1 MGRFTVV
8 NSKARFPVMHY
19 KSSKF
24 AYKMPKSPYFTI
36 SYTGTSFSWA
46 VRKIL
51 VKSCCRNPWRNKAMR
66 MIHIW
71 RTIFL
76 ILLLT
81 ASAPY
86 PLLGTLRAQSTQ
98 SGTSDQAEQKSSST
112 SANSPKDKPDYSQEP
127 YVFERFITQVA
138 FQKDGTSRA
147 DLQVVINV
155 LSEAGVQRFG
165 QLVFAY
171 NSSNQKL
178 EVISVEIRKAGSSSF
193 TSASAVRDVA
203 PFGSGGAPA
212 YSDYREKRVTVP
224 GLRPGDT
231 VAYHIAR
238 TITIPLAPDQFWF
251 EHDFVKGAVI
261 LDEQLEISV
270 PQNRAIKLK
279 TEPGAD
285 PVISDETER
294 RIYRWKRSR
303 PTRDGK
309 APEKNKRLS
318 ESQIPD
324 VRITTF
330 ENWDQVG
337 RCYAPLVRERA
348 IPDAPVRA
356 KAEELTRGRATN
368 TEKTEALYD
377 FVATKVRTINL
388 PFSLG
393 GYSPHAANETLT
405 NQYGDSK
412 DKHTL
417 LEALLAAAG
426 IRAFPALISASR
438 DLDPDFASP
447 GEFNHL
453 ITVIPQGADG
463 KDWQW
468 LDTATEV
475 APFRM
480 LASSLR
486 GKRALIVPISAPEAA
501 SKPDAPLLVTTPA
514 DPPSI
519 QVQTTD
525 VTSQVD
531 DHGKLTAHIHYAM
544 TGDNALTLRMAF
556 RRTPESNWKQLGQ
569 LLASGDGFSGEV
581 SAVKSG
587 DPSDTHTPF
596 EVDYEISQASF
607 VDWSRKILQLRL
619 PLPALGIPDSQ
630 ESPEGQVKALKL
642 GSPLE
647 IHVHATITLPA
658 GYAPRA
664 PVPVSMSRA
673 FASYQS
679 NYSVKGNIVEAY
691 RDLVFRQREIS
702 EDSIADYSAFTRA
715 ARADEAQ
722 VVPLELSP
730 GAIAPNSLK

>member
-1 MGRFTVV
+1 M
-8 NSKARFPVMHY
+8 
-19 KSSKF
+19 
-24 AYKMPKSPYFTI
+24 
-36 SYTGTSFSWA
+36 
-46 VRKIL
+46 
-51 VKSCCRNPWRNKAMR
+51 
-66 MIHIW
+66 
-71 RTIFL
+71 
-76 ILLLT
+76 
-81 ASAPY
+81 
-86 PLLGTLRAQSTQ
+86 Q
-98 SGTSDQAEQKSSST
+98 SGTSDPAEQKSKT
-112 SANSPKDKPDYSQEP
+112 ASANSTQDKSDYSQEP
-127 YVFERFITQVA
+127 YVFERFATQVA
-138 FQKDGTSRA
+138 FQKEGTSRA

-171 NSSNQKL
+171 NSTNQKL

-193 TSASAVRDVA
+193 ASASAVRDVA

-251 EHDFVKGAVI
+251 EHDFVKDAIV

-270 PQNRAIKLK
+270 PRNSAIKLK

-303 PTRDGK
+303 PTREGK
-309 APEKNKRLS
+309 APEKNKWAS
-318 ESQIPD
+318 ESQVPD
-324 VRITTF
+324 VQLTTF
-330 ENWDQVG
+330 ENWEDVG

-348 IPDAPVRA
+348 MPDAAVRA
-356 KAEELTRGRATN
+356 KAEELTRGRATE
-368 TEKTEALYD
+368 TEKIEALYD
-377 FVATKVRTINL
+377 FVATKVRTVNV

-393 GYSPHAANETLT
+393 GYSPHAASETLK
-405 NQYGDSK
+405 NEYGGPK

-417 LEALLAAAG
+417 LQALLEAAG
-426 IRAFPALISASR
+426 IRAFPALVSATR
-438 DLDPDFASP
+438 NLDPDFASP

-463 KDWQW
+463 KDWLW
-468 LDTATEV
+468 LDTSTEV

-480 LASSLR
+480 VAPSLR
-486 GKRALIVPISAPEAA
+486 GKRALIVPISAPGAA
-501 SKPDAPLLVTTPA
+501 SKPGAPLLVTTPA

-519 QVQTTD
+519 QVQNID
-525 VTSQVD
+525 VTGQVD
-531 DHGKLTAHIHYAM
+531 EHGKLTAHIHYSM
-544 TGDNALTLRMAF
+544 TGDNALTLRSAF
-556 RRTPESNWKQLGQ
+556 RHTPESSWKQLAQ

-587 DPSDTHTPF
+587 DPSDTHKPF
-596 EVDYEISQASF
+596 EVEYEISQASF
-607 VDWSRKILQLRL
+607 ADWSQKILQLRL
-619 PLPALGIPDSQ
+619 PLPALGIPEPG
-630 ESPEGQVKALKL
+630 ESPDGQVKPLKL

-647 IHVHATITLPA
+647 IHVHATIELPA

-664 PVPVSMSRA
+664 PVPVSMSRD

-679 NYSVKGNIVEAY
+679 NYSVKGNIAEAK
-691 RDLVFRQREIS
+691 RDLVFREREIS
-702 EDSIADYSAFTRA
+702 EDLIADYSAFTRA

-722 VVPLELSP
+722 LVPVEPSS
-730 GAIAPNSLK
+730 GAIVPNSSK

>member
-1 MGRFTVV
+1 
-8 NSKARFPVMHY
+8 
-19 KSSKF
+19 
-24 AYKMPKSPYFTI
+24 
-36 SYTGTSFSWA
+36 
-46 VRKIL
+46 
-51 VKSCCRNPWRNKAMR
+51 

-76 ILLLT
+76 VLFI
-81 ASAPY
+81 ACCVPC
-86 PLLGTLRAQSTQ
+86 PLVGTLRAQSVQ
-98 SGTSDQAEQKSSST
+98 PGTSDPAEQKSKST
-112 SANSPKDKPDYSQEP
+112 SANSTQDSPDYSQEP
-127 YVFERFITQVA
+127 HVFERFMTQVA

-155 LSEAGVQRFG
+155 LSQAGVQRFG

-238 TITIPLAPDQFWF
+238 TITMPLAPDQFWF
-251 EHDFVKGAVI
+251 EHDFVKDAIV

-270 PQNRAIKLK
+270 PRNSAIKLK

-285 PVISDETER
+285 PVISEETER

-303 PTRDGK
+303 PTREGK

-318 ESQIPD
+318 ESQVPD
-324 VRITTF
+324 VQLTTF
-330 ENWDQVG
+330 ENWEDVG
-337 RCYAPLVRERA
+337 RCYAPLVRERVR
-348 IPDAPVRA
+348 PDAAVRA
-356 KAEELTRGRATN
+356 KAEELTRGRATE
-368 TEKTEALYD
+368 TEKIEALYD
-377 FVATKVRTINL
+377 FVATKVRTANV

-393 GYSPHAANETLT
+393 GYSPHAASETLK
-405 NQYGDSK
+405 NEYGDPK

-417 LEALLAAAG
+417 LQALLEAAG
-426 IRAFPALISASR
+426 IRAFPALVSSTR
-438 DLDPDFASP
+438 NLDPDFASP

-453 ITVIPQGADG
+453 ITVIPRGADG
-463 KDWQW
+463 KDWLW
-468 LDTATEV
+468 LDTSTEV

-480 LASSLR
+480 LAPSLR
-486 GKRALIVPISAPEAA
+486 GKRALIVPISAPGAA
-501 SKPDAPLLVTTPA
+501 SKPGTPLLVTTPA
-514 DPPSI
+514 DPPSF
-519 QVQTTD
+519 QVQNID
-525 VTSQVD
+525 VTGQVD
-531 DHGKLTAHIHYAM
+531 EHGKLTAHIHYAM

-556 RRTPESNWKQLGQ
+556 RHTPESSWKQLGQ

-587 DPSDTHTPF
+587 DPSDTHKPF

-607 VDWSRKILQLRL
+607 ADWSRKMLQLRL
-619 PLPALGIPDSQ
+619 PLPALGIP
-630 ESPEGQVKALKL
+630 EPGEPPEGQVKPLKL

-647 IHVHATITLPA
+647 IHVHATIELPA

-664 PVPVSMSRA
+664 PVPVSMSRD
-673 FASYQS
+673 FATYQS
-679 NYSVKGNIVEAY
+679 NYSVKGTIVEAK

-702 EDSIADYSAFTRA
+702 GDLIADYSAFTRA

-722 VVPLELSP
+722 LVPVEPSS
-730 GAIAPNSLK
+730 GAIVPNSSK

>member
-1 MGRFTVV
+1 
-8 NSKARFPVMHY
+8 
-19 KSSKF
+19 
-24 AYKMPKSPYFTI
+24 
-36 SYTGTSFSWA
+36 
-46 VRKIL
+46 
-51 VKSCCRNPWRNKAMR
+51 MR

-76 ILLLT
+76 ALFIAGGL
-81 ASAPY
+81 PY
-86 PLLGTLRAQSTQ
+86 SLVSILRAQSVQ
-98 SGTSDQAEQKSSST
+98 PGTSDSAEQKSKSA
-112 SANSPKDKPDYSQEP
+112 SANSTQDNPDYSQEP
-127 YVFERFITQVA
+127 YVFERFVTQIA

-155 LSEAGVQRFG
+155 LSEADVQRFG

-251 EHDFVKGAVI
+251 EHDFVKDAIV

-270 PQNRAIKLK
+270 PRNSTVKLR

-294 RIYRWKRSR
+294 RIYRWKISR
-303 PTRDGK
+303 PTREGK
-309 APEKNKRLS
+309 APKKNKWAS
-318 ESQIPD
+318 ESQVPD
-324 VRITTF
+324 VQITTF
-330 ENWDQVG
+330 ENWEDVG

-348 IPDAPVRA
+348 IPDAAVRA
-356 KAEELTRGRATN
+356 KAEELTRGRATE
-368 TEKTEALYD
+368 TEKIEALYD
-377 FVATKVRTINL
+377 FVATKVRTVNV

-393 GYSPHAANETLT
+393 GYSPHAASETLK
-405 NQYGDSK
+405 NEYGDPK

-417 LEALLAAAG
+417 LQALLEAAG
-426 IRAFPALISASR
+426 IRAFPALISSSR
-438 DLDPDFASP
+438 NLDPDFASP

-453 ITVIPQGADG
+453 ITVTPRGTDG
-463 KDWQW
+463 KDWLW
-468 LDTATEV
+468 LDTSTEV
-475 APFRM
+475 APFRV
-480 LASSLR
+480 LAPSLR
-486 GKRALIVPISAPEAA
+486 GKRALVMPISAPGAA
-501 SKPDAPLLVTTPA
+501 SKLGAPLLVTTPP

-519 QVQTTD
+519 QVQNID
-525 VTSQVD
+525 VTGQVD
-531 DHGKLTAHIHYAM
+531 KQGKLTAHIHYSM
-544 TGDNALTLRMAF
+544 TGDNALTLRSAF
-556 RRTPESNWKQLGQ
+556 RHTPESSWKQLAQ

-587 DPSDTHTPF
+587 DPSDTHKPF

-607 VDWSRKILQLRL
+607 ADWSRKTLQLKL
-619 PLPALGIPDSQ
+619 PLPALGIPEPG
-630 ESPEGQVKALKL
+630 ESPEGQVKPLKL

-647 IHVHATITLPA
+647 IHVHATIELPA

-664 PVPVSMSRA
+664 PVTISMSRE

-679 NYSVKGNIVEAY
+679 NYSVKGNIVEAK

-702 EDSIADYSAFTRA
+702 EDLIADYSAFTRA

-722 VVPLELSP
+722 LVPIELSP
-730 GAIAPNSLK
+730 GAIAPNSSK

>member
-1 MGRFTVV
+1 
-8 NSKARFPVMHY
+8 
-19 KSSKF
+19 
-24 AYKMPKSPYFTI
+24 
-36 SYTGTSFSWA
+36 
-46 VRKIL
+46 
-51 VKSCCRNPWRNKAMR
+51 MR

-76 ILLLT
+76 ALFIACCL
-81 ASAPY
+81 PC
-86 PLLGTLRAQSTQ
+86 PLVGTLRAQSVQ
-98 SGTSDQAEQKSSST
+98 PGTSDPAEQKSKSA
-112 SANSPKDKPDYSQEP
+112 SANSTQDNPDYSQEP
-127 YVFERFITQVA
+127 YVFERFVTQVA

-238 TITIPLAPDQFWF
+238 TITMPLAPDHFWF
-251 EHDFVKGAVI
+251 EHDFVKDAIV

-270 PQNRAIKLK
+270 PRNNAIKLK

-303 PTRDGK
+303 PTREGK
-309 APEKNKRLS
+309 AEKNKRLS
-318 ESQIPD
+318 ESQVPD
-324 VRITTF
+324 VQLTTF
-330 ENWDQVG
+330 ENWEDVG
-337 RCYAPLVRERA
+337 RCYAPLVRERVR
-348 IPDAPVRA
+348 PDAAVRA
-356 KAEELTRGRATN
+356 KAEELTRGRATE
-368 TEKTEALYD
+368 TEKIEALYD
-377 FVATKVRTINL
+377 FVATKVRTANV

-393 GYSPHAANETLT
+393 GYSPHAASETLK
-405 NQYGDSK
+405 NEYGAPK

-417 LEALLAAAG
+417 LQALLEAAG
-426 IRAFPALISASR
+426 IRAFPALVSSTR
-438 DLDPDFASP
+438 NLDPDFASP

-453 ITVIPQGADG
+453 ITVIPRGADG
-463 KDWQW
+463 KDWLW
-468 LDTATEV
+468 LDTSTEV

-480 LASSLR
+480 LAPSLR
-486 GKRALIVPISAPEAA
+486 GKRALIVPISAPGAA

-519 QVQTTD
+519 QVQNID
-525 VTSQVD
+525 VTGQVD
-531 DHGKLTAHIHYAM
+531 EHGKLTARIHYAM

-556 RRTPESNWKQLGQ
+556 RHTPESSWKQLGQ

-587 DPSDTHTPF
+587 DPSDTHKPF

-607 VDWSRKILQLRL
+607 ADWSRKILQLRL
-619 PLPALGIPDSQ
+619 PLPALGIP
-630 ESPEGQVKALKL
+630 EPGEPPEGQVKPLKL

-647 IHVHATITLPA
+647 IHVHATIELPA

-664 PVPVSMSRA
+664 PVPVSMSRD
-673 FASYQS
+673 FATYQS
-679 NYSVKGNIVEAY
+679 NYSVKGTIVEAK

-702 EDSIADYSAFTRA
+702 GDLIADYSAFARA

-722 VVPLELSP
+722 LVPVEPSP
-730 GAIAPNSLK
+730 GAIVPNSSK

>member
-1 MGRFTVV
+1 VQ
-8 NSKARFPVMHY
+8 P
-19 KSSKF
+19 
-24 AYKMPKSPYFTI
+24 
-36 SYTGTSFSWA
+36 
-46 VRKIL
+46 
-51 VKSCCRNPWRNKAMR
+51 
-66 MIHIW
+66 
-71 RTIFL
+71 
-76 ILLLT
+76 
-81 ASAPY
+81 
-86 PLLGTLRAQSTQ
+86 
-98 SGTSDQAEQKSSST
+98 GTSDSAEQKSKSA
-112 SANSPKDKPDYSQEP
+112 SANSTQDNPDYSQEP
-127 YVFERFITQVA
+127 YVFERFVTQVA

-251 EHDFVKGAVI
+251 EHDFVKDAIV

-270 PQNRAIKLK
+270 PRNSAIKLK

-303 PTRDGK
+303 PTREGK
-309 APEKNKRLS
+309 APEKNKWAS
-318 ESQIPD
+318 ESQVPD
-324 VRITTF
+324 VQLATF
-330 ENWDQVG
+330 ENWEDVG

-348 IPDAPVRA
+348 MPDAAVRA
-356 KAEELTRGRATN
+356 KAEELTRGRATE
-368 TEKTEALYD
+368 TEKIEALYD
-377 FVATKVRTINL
+377 FVATKVRTVNV
-388 PFSLG
+388 PFGLG
-393 GYSPHAANETLT
+393 GYSPHAASETLK
-405 NQYGDSK
+405 NEYGDPK

-417 LEALLAAAG
+417 LQALLEAAG
-426 IRAFPALISASR
+426 IRAFPALVSSTR
-438 DLDPDFASP
+438 NLDPDFASP

-453 ITVIPQGADG
+453 ITVISRGADG
-463 KDWQW
+463 KDWLW
-468 LDTATEV
+468 LDTSTEV

-480 LASSLR
+480 LAPSLR
-486 GKRALIVPISAPEAA
+486 GKRALVTSISAPGAT
-501 SKPDAPLLVTTPA
+501 SKLGAPLLLTTPA
-514 DPPSI
+514 DPPSV
-519 QVQTTD
+519 QVQNID
-525 VTSQVD
+525 VTGQVD
-531 DHGKLTAHIHYAM
+531 EHGKLTAHVHYSM

-556 RRTPESNWKQLGQ
+556 RHTPESSWKQLAQ

-587 DPSDTHTPF
+587 DPTDTHKPF

-607 VDWSRKILQLRL
+607 ADWSRKILQLRL
-619 PLPALGIPDSQ
+619 PLPALGIPEPG
-630 ESPEGQVKALKL
+630 ESPDGQVKRLKL

-647 IHVHATITLPA
+647 IHVHATIELPA
-658 GYAPRA
+658 SYAPRA
-664 PVPVSMSRA
+664 PVPVSMSRE

-679 NYSVKGNIVEAY
+679 NYSVKENIVEAK

-702 EDSIADYSAFTRA
+702 EDLIADYSAFTRA

-722 VVPLELSP
+722 LVPVELSP
-730 GAIAPNSLK
+730 QPVTSPGATNRNPSK